1 MSGSQE
7 PRAALVSVQDQ
18 VTINRLLD
26 TDLGET
32 TETES
37 LELLMVTQQILG
49 RVAQYSQPVR
59 EIQQV
64 CSHPEEIADLRNQIT
79 ILQARVQ
86 PPPLVCDHTHY
97 ETQLTTLRNELEV
110 ARRVP
115 RTAGTDEELRRELDE
130 MTRDAREA
138 SEEGRNLRTQLAN
151 ALSLAAR
158 VAPPAP
164 PQPEDRGQKFPD
176 SPDFSGSDRTQLRG
190 WIAQLRMVIR
200 HTPSRFPDEQ
210 AMMRYAFNRLSG
222 IALKQIL
229 PHVRENREVGL
240 ENLPAFI
247 QLLEAAFGDPDRVAT
262 AERNMKEIK
271 QKNREF
277 SLYYAEFQ
285 VIAAD
290 LDWNP
295 SALRNALRSGLSEEM
310 KDSFIHTDMPEEL
323 PAFVTLCQKRDNQIQ
338 QRKAEKA
345 AQHKWTTS
353 AGSPSAPR
361 TPVPPRAPEV
371 APAGTVAGYTGPAP
385 MDLSAGRRRISD
397 EERAKRFAD
406 GRCLYCGGFNHRA
419 VDCAVRKKARPFKAA
434 GAEVKEIEGKGE
446 AKETGKEQ
454 VD

>member
-1 MSGSQE
+1 MSTSQE

-18 VTINRLLD
+18 VTINRILD
-26 TDLGET
+26 TNLGET
-32 TETES
+32 TDTEGI
-37 LELLMVTQQILG
+37 ELLMVTQQVLS

-64 CSHPEEIADLRNQIT
+64 CSHPAEIAYLRNQIT
-79 ILQARVQ
+79 ILRAQTQ
-86 PPPLVCDHTHY
+86 PPPLVCDHTGY

-110 ARRVP
+110 ARQTP
-115 RTAGTDEELRRELDE
+115 RTAGTDEDLRRELND

-164 PQPEDRGQKFPD
+164 HQPEDRGQKFPD

-210 AMMRYAFNRLSG
+210 AKMRYAFNRLSG

-229 PHVRENREVGL
+229 PHVRDNGEIGL
-240 ENLPAFI
+240 EDLPAFI

-323 PAFVTLCQKRDNQIQ
+323 PAFVTLCQKRDNQIR

-345 AQHKWTTS
+345 AQQKWTTS

-361 TPVPPRAPEV
+361 APVPPRAPEA
-371 APAGTVAGYTGPAP
+371 APAGTVPGYTGPAP

-419 VDCAVRKKARPFKAA
+419 AECAAKKKARTFKAA
-434 GAEVKEIEGKGE
+434 GAEVKEVGTKDGSEESGK
-446 AKETGKEQ
+446 
-454 VD
+454 D

>member
-1 MSGSQE
+1 MSTSQE

-18 VTINRLLD
+18 VTINRILD
-26 TDLGET
+26 TNLGET

-37 LELLMVTQQILG
+37 IELLMVTQQVLS

-64 CSHPEEIADLRNQIT
+64 CSHPAEIADLRNQIT
-79 ILQARVQ
+79 ILRAQTQ
-86 PPPLVCDHTHY
+86 PPPLVCDHADY
-97 ETQLTTLRNELEV
+97 ETRLTTLRNELEV
-110 ARRVP
+110 ARQTP
-115 RTAGTDEELRRELDE
+115 RTAGTDEDLRRELDD

-138 SEEGRNLRTQLAN
+138 SEEGRNLRMQLAN

-164 PQPEDRGQKFPD
+164 HQPEDRGQKFPD

-210 AMMRYAFNRLSG
+210 AKMRYAFNRLSG

-229 PHVRENREVGL
+229 PHVRDNGEVGL
-240 ENLPAFI
+240 EDLPAFI

-310 KDSFIHTDMPEEL
+310 KDSFIHTDMPDDL
-323 PAFVTLCQKRDNQIQ
+323 PAFVTLCQKRDNQIR

-345 AQHKWTTS
+345 AQHKWTS
-353 AGSPSAPR
+353 SVGSPSAPR
-361 TPVPPRAPEV
+361 VPAPPRTPEA

-385 MDLSAGRRRISD
+385 MDLSAGRKKISD

-419 VDCAVRKKARPFKAA
+419 VDCAVRKKARTFKVA
-434 GAEVKEIEGKGE
+434 GAEVKEVGTKDGSEESGK
-446 AKETGKEQ
+446 
-454 VD
+454 D